1 MKERTYSLTPLWK
14 NKPDTIT
21 ALDEAC
27 LRGQNDLVQDLLNL
41 CPDLLYT
48 KNEAGEYSLL
58 FVAYSGSTD
67 TLRILEKLVEY
78 GKNIYSRTT
87 DGKTVLH
94 KACKNGQFDM
104 CKYLVKT
111 YSKLLPILDSGGGS
125 PMHDTGLGGNI
136 KFLELLCSQNFEV
149 QTRSNDDKT
158 ILHCACLN
166 GRVNLCRFII
176 KKVSF
181 FIRDQG

>member
-58 FVAYSGSTD
+58 FVAYSGASYRHTED
-67 TLRILEKLVEY
+67 L
-78 GKNIYSRTT
+78 
-87 DGKTVLH
+87 GKTCRIW
-94 KACKNGQFDM
+94 K
-104 CKYLVKT
+104 KYLQ
-111 YSKLLPILDSGGGS
+111 SHNRWENGA
-125 PMHDTGLGGNI
+125 
-136 KFLELLCSQNFEV
+136 SQSLQEWTIRYV
-149 QTRSNDDKT
+149 Q
-158 ILHCACLN
+158 IF
-166 GRVNLCRFII
+166 G
-176 KKVSF
+176 
-181 FIRDQG
+181 

>member
-1 MKERTYSLTPLWK
+1 
-14 NKPDTIT
+14 
-21 ALDEAC
+21 
-27 LRGQNDLVQDLLNL
+27 
-41 CPDLLYT
+41 
-48 KNEAGEYSLL
+48 
-58 FVAYSGSTD
+58 
-67 TLRILEKLVEY
+67 
-78 GKNIYSRTT
+78 
-87 DGKTVLH
+87 
-94 KACKNGQFDM
+94 M

-176 KKVSF
+176 KKFPSLLEIKDKNWLSVIHEAAWSGNVELF
-181 FIRDQG
+181 KFLIKERKRTLYLKTTEGRTVLH